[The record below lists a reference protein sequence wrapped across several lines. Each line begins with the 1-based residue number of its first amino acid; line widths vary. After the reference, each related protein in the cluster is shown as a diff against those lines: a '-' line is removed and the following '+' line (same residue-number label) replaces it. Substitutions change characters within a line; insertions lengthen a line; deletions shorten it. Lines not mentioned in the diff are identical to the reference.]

1 MNIPGF
7 TAAESLYNAKYISKT
22 SVTCKFDSVEKILP
36 QRRQITNLYFD
47 LDTGCFSADWEDPDE
62 MVSGSHDFGC
72 I

>member
-36 QRRQITNLYFD
+36 QLRQITGIFLENDCL
-47 LDTGCFSADWEDPDE
+47 SVEWEDPDE
-62 MVSGSHDFGC
+62 MVSGRTDLGC
-72 I
+72 V